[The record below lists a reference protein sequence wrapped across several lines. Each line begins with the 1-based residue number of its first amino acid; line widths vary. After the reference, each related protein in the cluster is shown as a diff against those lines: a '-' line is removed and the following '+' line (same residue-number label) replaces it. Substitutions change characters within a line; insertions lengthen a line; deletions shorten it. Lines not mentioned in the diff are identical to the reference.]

1 MRTLLFSIALTFFL
15 LGCSDTGRDIKLPE
29 MNSYDDEQN
38 VVLEKFE
45 WLGFPPSIVR
55 TERISEDLAV
65 IFGYGGNVLV
75 SVGDDGVLIVDS
87 QFPEVYEAIMDEIKK
102 LGGNSVDY
110 IINTHFH
117 FDHAEG
123 NRAFG
128 MQGAKIIAHQ
138 NSVDFFERGAEID
151 MVAISWPQQSYEKE
165 ARPTMTYSD
174 QMTLHF
180 NGHTIEIRNYGPA
193 HTTGDSFIFFKESN
207 VLHMGDVANLTGLPY
222 IDAGNGGTVDGMI
235 YSIKKALTMI
245 DENTIVVPGHG
256 AISGR
261 EDLEIYLAKIELVR
275 NRVFNMIEEGM
286 SLQEILREDPGA
298 EVFPSSPFDAGFG
311 IPASHTFV
319 DRAYVSMKKN

>member
-1 MRTLLFSIALTFFL
+1 MKTLIVSITFSFLL
-15 LGCSDTGRDIKLPE
+15 LGCSDTGPVSKLPE

-38 VVLEKFE
+38 IILEKFE

-55 TERISEDLAV
+55 TEKISEDLAV
-65 IFGYGGNVLV
+65 IFGYGGNILV

-87 QFPEVYEAIMDEIKK
+87 QFPEVYEAIMAEIRE
-102 LGGNSVDY
+102 LGGDSVDY

-138 NSVDFFERGAEID
+138 NSVEFFERGADID
-151 MVAISWPQQSYEKE
+151 MVAISWPQQVYEKE

-174 QMTLHF
+174 QMTLNF

-193 HTTGDSFIFFKESN
+193 HTTGDSFIFFRESN

-235 YSIKKALTMI
+235 YSIKKALQMT
-245 DENTIVVPGHG
+245 DENTVVVPGHG
-256 AISGR
+256 EISGR

-286 SLQEILREDPGA
+286 NLQDILQADPA
-298 EVFPSSPFDAGFG
+298 SEVFPSSPFDAGFG

-319 DRAYVSMKKN
+319 DRAYVSMTKK